1 MTDTTPPDQHD
12 LWSHIYR
19 DEPGSHEHGSG
30 FPHAA
35 RSRLTRP
42 GRILE
47 LGCGTGDDA
56 AAFAQAGHTVI
67 ATDFA
72 EHVIAANRDR
82 WAGLPTLDFRV
93 MRTDEPY
100 PFAVAAFDAVYAH
113 LTLHYF
119 TDEVT
124 RRIVAEIRRVLKPG
138 GLLLFACKSP
148 QDPLYG
154 QGEPIEPDMFVYPNG
169 QVRHFFSDA
178 YARTLLAEG
187 FTNVEITAHRGTL
200 YDDASAWITVVA
212 RRDEG

>member
-1 MTDTTPPDQHD
+1 MTNTAPPDQRD
-12 LWSHIYR
+12 LWSHVYR
-19 DEPGSHEHGSG
+19 DEPGSHEHGNG
-30 FPHAA
+30 FSHEA
-35 RSRLTRP
+35 RSRLTQP

-72 EHVIAANRDR
+72 ENVIAANRER
-82 WAGLPTLDFRV
+82 WAGVPDLDFRV
-93 MRTDEPY
+93 MRNDVPY
-100 PFAVAAFDAVYAH
+100 PFAAETFDAVYAH

-119 TDEVT
+119 TDDVT
-124 RRIVAEIRRVLKPG
+124 RRIIAEIQRVLKPG

-169 QVRHFFSDA
+169 QVRHFFSEA
-178 YARTLLAEG
+178 YARSLLADG
-187 FTNVEITAHRGTL
+187 FREVEIAAHRGTL
-200 YDDASAWITVVA
+200 YDDESAWISALA
-212 RRDEG
+212 RRA